1 MFDKA
6 LQIIAPHLCFGC
18 GKIGSILCLSCKY
31 DIVSEPYGG
40 CIVCRRPSL
49 NGICSKHHNYIDGA
63 WMLGERNDVLERVT
77 DEFKFRR
84 AYGAHRD
91 LADAL
96 SQVLPVLPENTIV
109 TSVPTVRAHI
119 RERGYDHAALLARR
133 TARQANLPYRQLLVR
148 STSTKQRGASRKER
162 LRQAKVAFSP
172 RTKQMPPVILLIDD
186 VVTTGATLHFA
197 AKTLK
202 AAGAKIVFIAAVAK
216 QPLDQTNKI

>member
-40 CIVCRRPSL
+40 CIVCQTPSL
-49 NGICSKHHNYIDGA
+49 NGICSKHRNYIDGA
-63 WMLGERNDVLERVT
+63 WMLGERNDVLEGVI

-96 SQVLPVLPENTIV
+96 SEVLPVLPENTIV

-133 TARQANLPYRQLLVR
+133 AAKQVNLPYRQLLVR
-148 STSTKQRGASRKER
+148 STNTKQRGADRKER

-172 RTKQMPPVILLIDD
+172 KAKQVPSVILLIDD

-202 AAGAKIVFIAAVAK
+202 TAGAKIVFVAAVAK